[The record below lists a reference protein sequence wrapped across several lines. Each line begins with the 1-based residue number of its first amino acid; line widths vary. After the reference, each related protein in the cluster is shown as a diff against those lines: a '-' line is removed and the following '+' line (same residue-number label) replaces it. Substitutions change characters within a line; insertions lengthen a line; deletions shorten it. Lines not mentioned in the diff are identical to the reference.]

1 MVNHKFRNTF
11 PMRNYSGEPPLS
23 GITLKTLNLLA
34 PQLTH
39 IADFRNYFSHIRHT
53 CSDHSSI
60 RNTRFFKQKYASGR
74 SFLAGLVGA
83 CPKKIASMV
92 LKLDRKA

>member
-1 MVNHKFRNTF
+1 MHTKNTY
-11 PMRNYSGEPPLS
+11 PGEPPLS
-23 GITLKTLNLLA
+23 GITLNLLA

-39 IADFRNYFSHIRHT
+39 IAIIFLISVTLAATIAPFVIHVFLN
-53 CSDHSSI
+53 
-60 RNTRFFKQKYASGR
+60 KSGR

-92 LKLDRKA
+92 LKLDRKV